1 MDQKYVKIIKS
12 NPILP
17 KFWHNIGIYC
27 RVSSPM
33 REQLNS
39 ISNQA
44 SFFVQMV
51 NTRVNWNLVDIYLDF
66 NSGSSIDERPEFQR
80 MLNDAKNNKLDII
93 LTKSVS
99 RFGRNTLDTI
109 QTLRQLKE
117 YNVTVI
123 FDQEHINISEED
135 SELMITILSAVA
147 EEENVSRWENQNW
160 AMKKRLEDGT
170 SGIYTRAC
178 FGYKKNSLGELVIDE
193 AEGRIVQNIFDMYLS
208 GKSIVGIVAEL
219 ERQEV
224 KSPTGKDKW
233 CKRTIDTML
242 SNEKY
247 IGDVLAIKTYSIY
260 SPTHKRVS
268 NKDHSKPQYRLS
280 EGHDAIISKDVFDA
294 VQAEKARRSNVVVA
308 EDGKQHRKSIKYSS
322 K

>member
-1 MDQKYVKIIKS
+1 MDQKNVKIIKA

-51 NTRVNWNLVDIYLDF
+51 NTRVNWKLVDIYLDF
-66 NSGSSIDERPEFQR
+66 NSGSSIDESPEFQR
-80 MLNDAKNNKLDII
+80 MLDDAKNNKLDII

-123 FDQEHINISEED
+123 FDQEHINTSEED
-135 SELMITILSAVA
+135 SELMINILSAVA
-147 EEENVSRWENQNW
+147 EEENVSRRENQNW

-193 AEGRIVQNIFDMYLS
+193 TEGRIVQNIFDMYLA

-219 ERQEV
+219 ERQGV

-268 NKDHSKPQYRLS
+268 NKDHSKQQYRLS

-294 VQAEKARRSNVVVA
+294 VQTEKIRRSNVVID
-308 EDGKQHRKSIKYSS
+308 EGGKQHRKAVKYSS